1 MTVQGPLAGIRIVE
15 LAGLGPA
22 PYAAS
27 MLAEY
32 GADVLRIDRPGGSG
46 LGIGDGDSL
55 NRSRQ
60 NLVLDMKH
68 ERAAETFLEL
78 VKVSDVVIDPY
89 RPGVADRLGI
99 GAQACQAAN
108 PGIVYAQMTGWGQT
122 GPLAQRAGHDIN
134 YLGLTGALHA
144 IGEPHKPRQPL
155 NIGADF
161 GGGAMFLI
169 TGILAALLARTTT
182 GEGQVIDVAMVD
194 GAASLTGMIY
204 GLHANGVWKD
214 ERAANLLDGGAP
226 FYDTYEC
233 QDGKFVSVGALEPQ
247 FFAVL
252 LTELGLD
259 FEQWHQSGWAAMRKA
274 FTEAFLTK
282 TRDEWAQLFADRD
295 ACVYPV
301 LSLAEAPQHPHMQA
315 RRVFEP
321 YRAGHQPRSAPVFS
335 ATPLQPIGSEAVP
348 GANTVE
354 ILQRIG
360 LNADTIE
367 TLIADGVVIQ
377 AQESSSR

>member
-1 MTVQGPLAGIRIVE
+1 MTVQGPLAGIRILE

-27 MLAEY
+27 MLAEL
-32 GADVLRIDRPGGSG
+32 GAEVLRIDRPGGSG
-46 LGIGDGDSL
+46 LGIGEGDSL

-60 NLVLDMKH
+60 NLVLDIKH
-68 ERAAETFLEL
+68 PRAAETFLEL
-78 VKVSDVVIDPY
+78 VKASDVVIDPY
-89 RPGVADRLGI
+89 RPGVADRLGV
-99 GAQACQAAN
+99 GPQACQAAN

-144 IGEPHKPRQPL
+144 IGGADKPRQPL

-161 GGGAMFLI
+161 GSGAMFLI
-169 TGILAALLARTTT
+169 TGILSALLARTST
-182 GEGQVIDVAMVD
+182 GAGQVVDVAMVD

-204 GLHANGVWKD
+204 GLHANGVWQD
-214 ERAANLLDGGAP
+214 EREANLLDGGAP

-233 QDGKFVSVGALEPQ
+233 RDGKFVSVGALEPQ

-252 LTELGLD
+252 LHELELE
-259 FEQWHQSGWAAMRKA
+259 FAQWDQACWPAMREA
-274 FTEAFLTK
+274 FTAAFRTK
-282 TRDEWAQLFADRD
+282 TRDEWTAVFEDQD

-301 LSLAEAPQHPHMQA
+301 LSLAEAPEHRHMQA
-315 RRVFEP
+315 RQVFEP
-321 YRAGHQPRSAPVFS
+321 YREGYQPRSAPVFS
-335 ATPLQPIGSEAVP
+335 DTPLQPIGEEAQP
-348 GANTVE
+348 GAHTVE

-360 LNADTIE
+360 LESETIDA
-367 TLIADGVVIQ
+367 LLADGVVVR
-377 AQESSSR
+377 A

>member
-1 MTVQGPLAGIRIVE
+1 MTAQGPLAGIRILE

-32 GADVLRIDRPGGSG
+32 GAEVLRIDRPGGSG
-46 LGIGDGDSL
+46 LGISDGDSL

-99 GAQACQAAN
+99 GAQACQAVN

-144 IGEPHKPRQPL
+144 IGEPDKPRQPL

-182 GEGQVIDVAMVD
+182 GEGQVVDVAMVD

-252 LTELGLD
+252 LSELGLD
-259 FEQWHQSGWAAMRKA
+259 FDQWDQTGWPTMREA

-282 TRDEWAQLFADRD
+282 TRDQWAQLFADRD

-315 RRVFEP
+315 REVFEP
-321 YRAGHQPRSAPVFS
+321 YRAGYQPRSAPVFS
-335 ATPLQPIGSEAVP
+335 ATPLQPIGAEAVP
-348 GANTVE
+348 GADTVE

-360 LNADTIE
+360 LDAGTIE
-367 TLIADGVVIQ
+367 TLLADGVVIQ

>member
-1 MTVQGPLAGIRIVE
+1 MNAQGPLAGIRILE

-22 PYAAS
+22 PFAAA
-27 MLAEY
+27 MLAEL
-32 GADVLRIDRPGGSG
+32 GAEVFRVDRPGGAG
-46 LGIGDGDSL
+46 LGVTDADSL

-60 NLVLDMKH
+60 NIVLNMKH
-68 ERAAETFLEL
+68 QRAPETFLEL
-78 VKVSDVVIDPY
+78 VRASDVVVDPY
-89 RPGVADRLGI
+89 RPGVAARLGI
-99 GAQACQAAN
+99 GPDECLQAN

-144 IGEPHKPRQPL
+144 SGGADKPRQPF

-169 TGILAALLARTTT
+169 TGILSALLARATT
-182 GEGQVIDVAMVD
+182 GKGQVIDVAMVD
-194 GAASLTGMIY
+194 GASSLSNMIY
-204 GLHANGVWKD
+204 GLHAQGFWKD
-214 ERAANLLDGGAP
+214 EREANLLDGGAP

-252 LTELGLD
+252 MNELGMD
-259 FEQWHQSGWAAMRKA
+259 FDQSDQQVWPAMRQA

-282 TRDEWAQLFADRD
+282 TRDQWAEIFEDQD

-301 LSLAEAPQHPHMQA
+301 LSLAEAPQHRHMRA
-315 RRVFEP
+315 REVFEP
-321 YRAGHQPRSAPVFS
+321 YQDGYQPRGAPVFS
-335 ATPLQPIGSEAVP
+335 DTPLQPIGDEAKP
-348 GANTVE
+348 GAHTTE
-354 ILQRIG
+354 ILRRLGLDTERIDG
-360 LNADTIE
+360 L
-367 TLIADGVVIQ
+367 LADGVVKQ
-377 AQESSSR
+377 A